1 MKNLKVTNYF
11 TNYHMVFPKK
21 KKLLY
26 GKWLLVSKKLILVSK
41 RLILVMGPNKNQ

>member
-1 MKNLKVTNYF
+1 MLKLQIILQITIWY
-11 TNYHMVFPKK
+11 FPKK